1 MSNLRILIVDDERLI
16 AAAVQEM
23 LKFLGHSVA
32 DVAVSAEE
40 ALQKAAS
47 MRPDLVLMDI
57 RLKGEMDGI
66 EAATAIRAEY
76 GIPVVFL
83 TAHADAAMR
92 ERAEATSPYGYIVKP
107 FKVADIRAAIE
118 GAIHRLNM
126 EQKGRSQPSLATGPP
141 REPVL

>member
-1 MSNLRILIVDDERLI
+1 MSNVRILIVDDERLI

-23 LKFLGHSVA
+23 LKFLGYSVV
-32 DVAVSAEE
+32 DVAVSADE

-66 EAATAIRAEY
+66 EAAAAIRAEY
-76 GIPVVFL
+76 GIPVVYL
-83 TAHADAAMR
+83 TAYADAAMR
-92 ERAEATSPYGYIVKP
+92 ERAETTSPYGYIVKP

-118 GAIHRLNM
+118 GAFHRLNM
-126 EQKGRSQPSLATGPP
+126 EQKVRSQ
-141 REPVL
+141 

>member
-23 LKFLGHSVA
+23 LKILGHSIA
-32 DVAVSAEE
+32 GVAVSGEE
-40 ALQKAAS
+40 AVQKAAS

-57 RLKGEMDGI
+57 RLRGEMDGI
-66 EAATAIRAEY
+66 EAAAAIRAEY

-83 TAHADAAMR
+83 TAHADTAMR

-107 FKVADIRAAIE
+107 FKFADIRAAIE
-118 GAIHRLNM
+118 GVIHRCNM
-126 EQKGRSQPSLATGPP
+126 EQKVRSQPSLATAPP
-141 REPVL
+141 REPVH